1 MMHLTEYTLD
11 PNKVL
16 KTYRINSLY
25 VYVSG
30 FLYFVSG
37 VYFSSLLILINFLVA
52 FGLLSFV
59 VIATF
64 FSIIKQLKYKYV
76 FHENFLFVEKGVFS
90 RSKDITEYFRIID
103 IRKQQPFYLRP
114 FNLAIY
120 HLFTSDVNEN
130 KITMKAVLNDD
141 DFLFL
146 KLRELINESRKKYR
160 LLETI

>member
-1 MMHLTEYTLD
+1 
-11 PNKVL
+11 
-16 KTYRINSLY
+16 
-25 VYVSG
+25 
-30 FLYFVSG
+30 
-37 VYFSSLLILINFLVA
+37 
-52 FGLLSFV
+52 
-59 VIATF
+59 
-64 FSIIKQLKYKYV
+64 V